1 MKALVTGA
9 TGFLGSHLVERLREM
24 GHEVRAVARHP
35 AKARFL
41 EACGADIVQGDVT
54 MPASLAAGLQ
64 GVDIVFHAAALVSN
78 WAPWSAYLE
87 TTVQGTE
94 NLLAAAERAGV
105 ARFVHVSTTRVY
117 DDRHCRR
124 FVTVTEDAPHGERG
138 FRPMGSYARAKVLA
152 EAAVWRYRSRL
163 PVSVVRPAWIYG
175 PRDELIVPSLLRFLR
190 DPSSRWPGRV
200 DPSADVVYVTDV
212 ADCAITAALHLAAV
226 GQAYN
231 VSPCRRISAREFLGA
246 FCGALE
252 LAMPER
258 SAPRSIAIL
267 FARMSE
273 WWASLRQSPTAP
285 AVTRAGVAILTEDVR
300 YDPAKAEREIGW
312 RSQVEL
318 ADGVAQTVHWL
329 RERFPEFAKVEPAY
343 EPRPL
348 GNAAAPCVRAP

>member
-1 MKALVTGA
+1 MKALVTGG
-9 TGFLGSHLVERLREM
+9 TGFLGSHLVERLRDT
-24 GHEVRAVARHP
+24 GHEVRALARLP

-41 EACGADIVQGDVT
+41 EDCGADIVQGDVT
-54 MPASLAAGLQ
+54 APASLSAALQ
-64 GVDIVFHAAALVSN
+64 GVDVVFHSAALVSN

-124 FVTVTEDAPHGERG
+124 HGIVTEDAPHGQRG
-138 FRPMGSYARAKVLA
+138 FRPLGCYAHAKVLA
-152 EAAVWRYRSRL
+152 EAAVWRFRPRL
-163 PVSVVRPAWIYG
+163 AISVVRPAWIYG

-190 DPSSRWPGRV
+190 DPSARWPGRI
-200 DPSADVVYVTDV
+200 DPSADAVYVTDV
-212 ADCAITAALHLAAV
+212 ADCAIAAALHPAAI

-231 VSPCRRISAREFLGA
+231 VSPSQRISVREFLGA
-246 FCGALE
+246 FCEMLE
-252 LAMPER
+252 LTMPVR
-258 SAPRSIAIL
+258 SAPRSIAVL

-273 WWASLRQSPTAP
+273 WWASLRRSQTAP
-285 AVTRAGVAILTEDVR
+285 TVSRAGVAILTEDVR

-318 ADGVAQTVHWL
+318 ADGVAQTVRWL
-329 RERFPEFAKVEPAY
+329 RERFPEFAGLTRSESLVEPVLV
-343 EPRPL
+343 EDL
-348 GNAAAPCVRAP
+348 